1 MTRLFG
7 SVFLPVFFLAAC
19 GGGSNPFD
27 QDEDVTVQS
36 GGDTETLETAD
47 PTTVNSLFAF
57 AAEEGLTLNDVE
69 YDPENDELVVNNLP
83 FDGPE
88 GRYDLVRQNGDT
100 RIFQSRRTPTTGQ
113 IDHYAVFIPGDEVR
127 AAAAL
132 GDWGDFGYG
141 GANVKRDSYELP
153 SGVGE
158 YVYLG
163 TYAGLR
169 NKDDRAGIELVQG
182 NARLL
187 LDVLDL
193 DPDGNIQGSIIG
205 QVTGRTRTATGG
217 AARADLPPLVLKRV
231 SFDNQTGTFTG
242 GTAVTRS
249 PRDGSDFDTGEY
261 QGFIGGPNGNEMAAS
276 VVIEG
281 PGELQEVF
289 YEEIEWTNT
298 EEVEIEIGDTGLTV
312 TEERTTSGT
321 ISGLNADN
329 REAIQAQVDQ
339 GIQLGVLGADR
350 SELPDTAVIES
361 SETKSTFIT
370 GDGQAREIGVIATD
384 VVETP

>member
-1 MTRLFG
+1 MTRALAI
-7 SVFLPVFFLAAC
+7 FLLPFFLAAC
-19 GGGSNPFD
+19 GGGSNPFEP
-27 QDEDVTVQS
+27 DEDVTVES
-36 GGDTETLETAD
+36 GDDSETLDTAD

-57 AAEEGLTLNDVE
+57 APEAGLTLNDVE
-69 YDPENDELVVNNLP
+69 YDAENDELVVNNLP

-88 GRYDLVRQNGDT
+88 GRYDLLRQNGAT
-100 RIFQSRRTPTTGQ
+100 GIFQSRRTATTGQ
-113 IDHYAVFIPGDEVR
+113 IDHYAVFIPGDDVR

-158 YVYLG
+158 YVYRG

-169 NKDDRAGIELVQG
+169 NKDDRTGIELVNG
-182 NARLL
+182 DARLL

-205 QVTGRTRTATGG
+205 EVTGRTRTTTGG
-217 AARADLPPLVLKRV
+217 AARADLPPIVLKRV

-281 PGELQEVF
+281 PGEIQEVF
-289 YEEIEWTNT
+289 YEELTWTNT
-298 EEVEIEIGDTGLTV
+298 EEVEIEVEGTGLTI
-312 TEERTTSGT
+312 TEERTTNGM
-321 ISGLNADN
+321 ISGLNSDN

-339 GIQLGVLGADR
+339 GIQLGVLAADR
-350 SELPDTAVIES
+350 SEVPEGAELES
-361 SETKSTFIT
+361 IQKSTFIT
-370 GDGQAREIGVIATD
+370 GDGRAREIGVIATD
-384 VVETP
+384 VVETTP

>member
-1 MTRLFG
+1 MTRLLVI
-7 SVFLPVFFLAAC
+7 VFLPVFFLSAC
-19 GGGSNPFD
+19 GGGSNPFEP
-27 QDEDVTVQS
+27 DENVTVES
-36 GGDTETLETAD
+36 GDDSESLDTAD

-57 AAEEGLTLNDVE
+57 APEEGLTLNDVE
-69 YDPENDELVVNNLP
+69 YDAENDELVVNNLP

-88 GRYDLVRQNGDT
+88 GRYDLLRQNGVT
-100 RIFQSRRTPTTGQ
+100 GIYQSRRTATTGQ
-113 IDHYAVFIPGDEVR
+113 IDHYAVFIPGDDVR

-132 GDWGDFGYG
+132 GDWGDFGFG
-141 GANVKRDSYELP
+141 GANVKRDTYELP

-169 NKDDRAGIELVQG
+169 NKDDRTGIELVQG
-182 NARLL
+182 DARLL

-205 QVTGRTRTATGG
+205 EVTDRTRTTTGG
-217 AARADLPPLVLKRV
+217 AARADLPSIVLKRV

-242 GTAVTRS
+242 GEAVTLN
-249 PRDGSDFDTGEY
+249 PDDGSNIDSGQY

-289 YEEIEWTNT
+289 YEEITWTNT
-298 EEVEIEIGDTGLTV
+298 EVVETEIGDTGVFV
-312 TEERTTSGT
+312 TEETTTSGA

-329 REAIQAQVDQ
+329 RESVQNQVDE
-339 GIQLGVLGADR
+339 GIQLGVLAADR
-350 SELPDTAVIES
+350 SEVPEGAEIES
-361 SETKSTFIT
+361 IQKSAVIT
-370 GDGQAREIGVIATD
+370 GDGRAREIGVIVTD